1 MTVRDEHVSHPPRW
15 YANNPVSRLTRHWAC
30 GFSLLVPSE
39 TEMPTSKQ
47 GGGGPRARTRCRPTL
62 SAVSPVPSALKGRGP
77 RLVKAP
83 KTRLMP
89 DPLRDG
95 SWEGGVAK
103 FQRETRFGISEFSGE
118 GKLWRRMEFHRGR
131 IELSGI
137 SDERTGS

>member
-1 MTVRDEHVSHPPRW
+1 MNTSVTRLDGTRTILSLVSHGIGR
-15 YANNPVSRLTRHWAC
+15 AVSRCL
-30 GFSLLVPSE
+30 F
-39 TEMPTSKQ
+39 
-47 GGGGPRARTRCRPTL
+47 PRRRKCQRRNREGVGRGRGWTRCRPTL